1 MKNKRRTIV
10 VVFLLAL
17 MVAVTYLPMGV
28 LTVYSFTDAKTLGVW
43 NGFTFSLYADLFG
56 DAEIMGALLN
66 SIVIGLIASVLAVI
80 MGTFASIGI
89 NNLKRL
95 PKMVAEGVNQITM
108 VNADIVTAV
117 GFMLLF
123 LLWIKIPSD

>member
-66 SIVIGLIASVLAVI
+66 SIVIGLIASVLTGATLWVFGFEFDRPAWQAV
-80 MGTFASIGI
+80 
-89 NNLKRL
+89 
-95 PKMVAEGVNQITM
+95 ECC
-108 VNADIVTAV
+108 
-117 GFMLLF
+117 
-123 LLWIKIPSD
+123 